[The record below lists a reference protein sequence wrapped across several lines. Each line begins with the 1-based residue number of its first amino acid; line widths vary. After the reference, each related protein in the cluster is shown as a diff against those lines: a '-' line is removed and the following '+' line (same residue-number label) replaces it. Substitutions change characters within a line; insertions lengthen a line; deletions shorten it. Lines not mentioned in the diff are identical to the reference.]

1 MSEMKFEQAF
11 SRLEGILEEMNS
23 SNVELENA
31 LKLYEEA
38 DKLIETCQSKLKNAE
53 QKVELLIK
61 KRAGAVETA
70 PFEG

>member
-1 MSEMKFEQAF
+1 MSE
-11 SRLEGILEEMNS
+11 LES
-23 SNVELENA
+23 A

-61 KRAGAVETA
+61 KRADQVETA
-70 PFEG
+70 AFEG